1 MKKKVGILLICSSLL
16 IGRSEG
22 ALESGNFER
31 QTSDLQNFVENGDA
45 IGGYTPVHHY
55 QKSKDATDKIKGI
68 APSYC
73 FWYNPNLWMIEK
85 KIPSPN
91 NEIHFSS
98 TIEGLHG
105 AVTTEPFQIQKEE
118 IEGLVW
124 EKAEYNFDDVDFLH
138 KDTRVVNGLVVDC
151 FQWAGTFAGKKET
164 LGGKL
169 KRGDRYV
176 FYIYILTSRKFT
188 IHITTYCECV
198 DFKKN
203 KEAMEAFLNGLAKC

>member
-16 IGRSEG
+16 VGRSEG
-22 ALESGNFER
+22 ALESG
-31 QTSDLQNFVENGDA
+31 QTSDFQSIVENEDA

-73 FWYNPNLWMIEK
+73 FWYNPNLWKIEK
-85 KIPSPN
+85 KTPSPN

-98 TIEGLHG
+98 TIEGLRG

-118 IEGLVW
+118 IESLVW

-164 LGGKL
+164 LGGKTQ
-169 KRGDRYV
+169 KRGSVCLLHLYSCKSK
-176 FYIYILTSRKFT
+176 IYHSHYDLLRMRRF
-188 IHITTYCECV
+188 
-198 DFKKN
+198 
-203 KEAMEAFLNGLAKC
+203 